1 MEEVYKKFGLV
12 GWGQKELEKYV
23 YLNDI
28 KDMYTALMNPP
39 DAIVPAVET
48 WLNTKHMPSEI
59 LQMLNLPGL
68 GINCQKVFDQI
79 QTYKQFK
86 DAVKNFSWLG
96 YFKSYGKGFTDA
108 DLKFKEL
115 TEALYKQ
122 NGDFNAIRNV
132 FTGRYRIDI
141 PEHTWDEFNESL
153 FKAGLKELMVFQF
166 NFYGTNSGIMAE
178 KVYGILLDYW
188 EDIDRIFNR
197 VECLVDNREEIPIVI
212 TGDIVLTAD
221 RNNEAFPEKE
231 DFVNYLNEES
241 RPLNIRF
248 NLCQRIKTAPFIIAD
263 YESTTRKYREGVAT
277 GRLYN
282 SYELLSAIRTLI
294 NSGIL
299 DNETAD
305 KKIEGIKII
314 INKSRNG

>member
-1 MEEVYKKFGLV
+1 
-12 GWGQKELEKYV
+12 
-23 YLNDI
+23 
-28 KDMYTALMNPP
+28 
-39 DAIVPAVET
+39 
-48 WLNTKHMPSEI
+48 
-59 LQMLNLPGL
+59 
-68 GINCQKVFDQI
+68 
-79 QTYKQFK
+79 
-86 DAVKNFSWLG
+86 
-96 YFKSYGKGFTDA
+96 
-108 DLKFKEL
+108 
-115 TEALYKQ
+115 
-122 NGDFNAIRNV
+122 
-132 FTGRYRIDI
+132 
-141 PEHTWDEFNESL
+141 
-153 FKAGLKELMVFQF
+153 
-166 NFYGTNSGIMAE
+166 MAE